1 MPPLWGSVPYG
12 GKGRRRGPR
21 RGERSGRPYWSSL
34 VFEDA
39 FPEPLRDLRDERVS
53 EGPKSVHPSG
63 NPISHSTHVGSVPS
77 FQALAFGVGHFVTAV
92 AKPSPLVGLAP
103 LRLWL
108 PFTVGVGHTCTA
120 VSRRWFGSPASI
132 SFALGPFAIDALG
145 VGHFVTKSIS
155 VSPAWIPV
163 GGGLFRFAV
172 ELRACFES
180 PAVGV
185 GVRNK
190 PEPVPPV
197 RGAEGGSR
205 YAVPLRVIPARGQV
219 PDNSAKSSSKE
230 SCDVFHDDVAGS

>member
-1 MPPLWGSVPYG
+1 M
-12 GKGRRRGPR
+12 
-21 RGERSGRPYWSSL
+21 
-34 VFEDA
+34 
-39 FPEPLRDLRDERVS
+39 
-53 EGPKSVHPSG
+53 
-63 NPISHSTHVGSVPS
+63 SHSTHVGFSCPDVSVARAAARGSVSCDFSYVLGSVPS
-77 FQALAFGVGHFVTAV
+77 FQSLAFGVGHFVTAV